1 VTRAPLGSQAGLEW
15 TGSVWKRRTVRDSSV
30 TTSTNVMTAGME
42 AVPKIPSAIMLRYA
56 LLSPSQVRN
65 MQCFF
70 QPAYIPADG

>member
-1 VTRAPLGSQAGLEW
+1 
-15 TGSVWKRRTVRDSSV
+15 
-30 TTSTNVMTAGME
+30 MMAGME

-56 LLSPSQVRN
+56 VLSLSPIRY